1 MAWLA
6 CAALALVTP
15 QPHGVVWNL
24 QQHLELTIRLGALLA
39 AQPGKP
45 LMAQRG
51 APLAAQPVAP
61 LVAQLPLE
69 GRRSAAV
76 LASASAAEA
85 SGGPGSHGGAC
96 RRRRTPDRGGGRGRG
111 SSHGRRGSRGG
122 AATSGATR
130 NKKAGAAR
138 SHKSALR
145 AVCSAV
151 RSGEWSAW
159 ETQLEA
165 VSLSLPFFHM
175 PHPIFLYYHPIIF
188 LNLTTRGGG
197 QPTTGARFCRR
208 RHKSTIGKVR

>member
-69 GRRSAAV
+69 GRRSAAG

-85 SGGPGSHGGAC
+85 SGGPGSRGGAC

-165 VSLSLPFFHM
+165 VSLSLPFFHK
-175 PHPIFLYYHPIIF
+175 PHPIFLYISPDYF
-188 LNLTTRGGG
+188 
-197 QPTTGARFCRR
+197 
-208 RHKSTIGKVR
+208 S